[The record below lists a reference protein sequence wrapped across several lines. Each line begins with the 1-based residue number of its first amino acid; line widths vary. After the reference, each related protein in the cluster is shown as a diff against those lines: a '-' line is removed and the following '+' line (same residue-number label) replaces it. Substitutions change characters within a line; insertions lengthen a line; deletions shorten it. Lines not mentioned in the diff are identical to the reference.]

1 MTGPVVVAFSD
12 LPGMAGRDLG
22 VSDWLSLDQPRINRF
37 ADATDD
43 HQWIHVDVER
53 AMREQGGPIAHG
65 FLTLSLLPRLQDDLL
80 RIEGADKVLNVGV
93 NKVRFVSP
101 APAGVRVR
109 LRQTVAAVEARAGG
123 WQIISDCVIEGEGLE
138 KPLCVAQSVMLAL
151 PASDAVTAVA
161 A

>member
-1 MTGPVVVAFSD
+1 MSGPLIVSFSD
-12 LPGMAGRDLG
+12 LPDMAGRDLG

-53 AMREQGGPIAHG
+53 TTRELGGPIAHG
-65 FLTLSLLPRLQDDLL
+65 FLTLSLLPRLQDDLF
-80 RIEGADKVLNVGV
+80 RIKGADKVLNVGV

-101 APAGVRVR
+101 APGGIRVR
-109 LRQTVAAVEARAGG
+109 MRQTVATVEARAGG
-123 WQIISDCVIEGEGLE
+123 WQIVSDCVIEGEGLE

-151 PASDAVTAVA
+151 PTSDAA
-161 A
+161 

>member
-1 MTGPVVVAFSD
+1 
-12 LPGMAGRDLG
+12 MAGRDLG

-53 AMREQGGPIAHG
+53 ATRAQGGPIAHG
-65 FLTLSLLPRLQDDLL
+65 FLTLSLLPRLQDDLF

-109 LRQTVAAVEARAGG
+109 LRQTVAAVEPRADG

-151 PASDAVTAVA
+151 PSSDVVTVA
-161 A
+161 AA